1 MNENNNNQKDQHS
14 EEQQPSDETEPK
26 LREISKEEL
35 KQILEEHKKWVE
47 TKGKEGKKADLKN
60 ADLQMAFLKEAN
72 LKKAS
77 LEGINLQKADINR
90 ANLKRACLD
99 SAKLKKAN
107 LYKTKL
113 QNSNLDG
120 VNGLNEA
127 HLNYANF
134 EGATGLLG
142 SEFAQADVTGTKLP
156 DGIKDFKALEIVKE
170 TSQNARKVFFAMLL
184 GCVYSWLT
192 IATTTDVRLL
202 TNTASSPLPIIGTE
216 IPIAWF
222 YIAAPLVL
230 MCLYFYL
237 HLYLDNLWEGLASL
251 PAIFPDGKRLDQR
264 AYPWLLNTLVRKH
277 FKRLEK
283 RSFIARMKEW
293 ITIFLAWW
301 VVPITMIAFWLR
313 YIPRHD
319 WIGTIFHIGLIVVSF
334 AFAIIFYRLCALTLQ
349 GKVKE
354 HFRLQYFYGDRRFY
368 NGVRIVMVGILF
380 SIVSYGAIEG
390 VSHYDVKKGNLLKI
404 VEFVPWAFEKIGY
417 DVFADFREKA
427 VSEKPDRYWE
437 IPEVDLFKYVNGAN
451 LKGRNLNNANMYKA
465 FLVKADLRS
474 ALLINANLS
483 YANLEI
489 ANLERANLTNANL
502 QQANIWIANLKNA
515 NLEGANLTG
524 IQFPV
529 IDRISN
535 VKTLY
540 KAKLDDSLI
549 ERINECCPQLLEKP
563 QEETK

>member
-1 MNENNNNQKDQHS
+1 MDNNNS
-14 EEQQPSDETEPK
+14 
-26 LREISKEEL
+26 
-35 KQILEEHKKWVE
+35 
-47 TKGKEGKKADLKN
+47 
-60 ADLQMAFLKEAN
+60 
-72 LKKAS
+72 
-77 LEGINLQKADINR
+77 
-90 ANLKRACLD
+90 CLVG
-99 SAKLKKAN
+99 S
-107 LYKTKL
+107 
-113 QNSNLDG
+113 SN
-120 VNGLNEA
+120 
-127 HLNYANF
+127 Y
-134 EGATGLLG
+134 
-142 SEFAQADVTGTKLP
+142 
-156 DGIKDFKALEIVKE
+156 
-170 TSQNARKVFFAMLL
+170 
-184 GCVYSWLT
+184 
-192 IATTTDVRLL
+192 
-202 TNTASSPLPIIGTE
+202 
-216 IPIAWF
+216 
-222 YIAAPLVL
+222 
-230 MCLYFYL
+230 
-237 HLYLDNLWEGLASL
+237 
-251 PAIFPDGKRLDQR
+251 
-264 AYPWLLNTLVRKH
+264 
-277 FKRLEK
+277 
-283 RSFIARMKEW
+283 
-293 ITIFLAWW
+293 
-301 VVPITMIAFWLR
+301 MIAFWLR

-319 WIGTIFHIGLIVVSF
+319 WVGTIFHIGLIVVSVE
-334 AFAIIFYRLCALTLQ
+334 FAIIFYRLCALTLR

-354 HFRLQYFYGDRRFY
+354 HFLFKKAYKDSRSYYGM
-368 NGVRIVMVGILF
+368 IVVVVGILF

-390 VSHYDVKKGNLLKI
+390 VSHYDGKKGNLLKI

-451 LKGRNLNNANMYKA
+451 LKGINLNNANMYKA

-489 ANLERANLTNANL
+489 ANLEGANLTNANL
-502 QQANIWIANLKNA
+502 QQANVWIANLKDA